1 MAVINNSINNTL
13 QTPFNVGSTS
23 VTTTGTQLNYL
34 SGATSVSGSGA
45 LVLNAAT
52 SGANSNI
59 TSLIGLTG
67 AIQGPTFI
75 NDANSNHLLGF
86 QSASSAVN
94 YVTIGNAPTGIAVAI
109 SAVGDANLNLGL
121 YANGTGSVNFY
132 GGGTTNQY
140 NFITKSMTVDNSF
153 SFIATSN
160 RVYTFPDASGTL
172 CIDSSSS
179 GSITTAPPASASS
192 SLILG
197 TAYQNT
203 LGYDVVVTVYISVTA
218 ATAGSLLLGVGPSST
233 PTQQTIVSA
242 LTVAAV
248 TIIPVTIYLP
258 SNYYA
263 LLTTGGTITASISG
277 QQAMPV

>member
-59 TSLIGLTG
+59 TSLTGLTG
-67 AIQGPTFI
+67 VIQGPTFI
-75 NDANSNHLLGF
+75 NDSSGNHVAQFISG
-86 QSASSAVN
+86 STSVNWVNIASS
-94 YVTIGNAPTGIAVAI
+94 PTGSGVAVVADGADTNIPIYIRSKGTANVIIA
-109 SAVGDANLNLGL
+109 
-121 YANGTGSVNFY
+121 TGSTMLNIITENNGFS
-132 GGGTTNQY
+132 NQ
-140 NFITKSMTVDNSF
+140 FV
-153 SFIATSN
+153 
-160 RVYTFPDASGTL
+160 FPSRNGIFTLPNANGTL
-172 CIDSSSS
+172 CIDTSSS
-179 GSITTAPPASASS
+179 GSITTTPPASSSS
-192 SLILG
+192 SLIIG

-203 LGYDVVVTVYISVTA
+203 AGYDVIVTVYISVTA
-218 ATAGSLLLGVGPSST
+218 ATVGSLSLGVGPTIT
-233 PTQQTIVSA
+233 PTQQTIVSS

-258 SNYYA
+258 NNYYA
-263 LLTTGGTITASISG
+263 LLSTGGTITAAISG

>member
-13 QTPFNVGSTS
+13 QIPFHIGAVS

-34 SGATSVSGSGA
+34 NTSTGVTGSGS
-45 LVLNAAT
+45 LVLDTSPSFSTPIVT
-52 SGANSNI
+52 SG
-59 TSLIGLTG
+59 
-67 AIQGPTFI
+67 I
-75 NDANSNHLLGF
+75 NDTNGNAIINFRHVN
-86 QSASSAVN
+86 SAVN
-94 YVTIGNAPTGIAVAI
+94 YAYVTNASAGNLIAIGAAGSDTDVSIAIAGQGTGSIHLVTQAPSNPI
-109 SAVGDANLNLGL
+109 SILSGTLSQHITNFSFSNTSQTRSVIFPD
-121 YANGTGSVNFY
+121 ANGT
-132 GGGTTNQY
+132 
-140 NFITKSMTVDNSF
+140 
-153 SFIATSN
+153 
-160 RVYTFPDASGTL
+160 L
-172 CIDSSSS
+172 CMDTSSS
-179 GSITTAPPASASS
+179 GSITTTPPASASA
-192 SLILG
+192 SLIVG

-218 ATAGSLLLGVGPSST
+218 ATAGSLLLGVGPSIT

-263 LLTTGGTITASISG
+263 LLSTGGTVTASISG